1 MRPKQRREREDP
13 EVSMSPLIDAVFL
26 LLIFFLVATMWKKEK
41 KDIDI
46 NLPVSNSAEK
56 LKPEDEN
63 VVIGI
68 NQESELFL
76 DGVPSSLQQLHEE
89 LMHVA
94 TTTPDIRIRLDVDEE
109 TPFHRVVEI
118 MDLCQFRGLDNI
130 GIRTYDE
137 HYNR

>member
-26 LLIFFLVATMWKKEK
+26 LLIFFLVATMWKKDK
-41 KDIDI
+41 KDINID
-46 NLPVSNSAEK
+46 LPVSTSAEK

-68 NQESELFL
+68 TEEGDFYL
-76 DGVPSSLQQLHEE
+76 DGVASSLQE
-89 LMHVA
+89 LYDELVQVA
-94 TTTPDIRIRLDVDEE
+94 VITPDIRIRLDVDQNA
-109 TPFHRVVEI
+109 PFHRVVEV

-137 HYNR
+137 YYNR